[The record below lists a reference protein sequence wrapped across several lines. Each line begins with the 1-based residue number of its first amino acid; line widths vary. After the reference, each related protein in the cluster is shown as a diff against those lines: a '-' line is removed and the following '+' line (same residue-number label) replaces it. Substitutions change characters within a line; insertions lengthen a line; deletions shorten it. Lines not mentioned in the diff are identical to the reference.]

1 MSKTILVIDD
11 DLEVVTL
18 IRNRLEGQHYNVLT
32 ASDGVSGFTLAREHK
47 PDLIV
52 LDIVM
57 PHMDGYTFVQ
67 EIKRLDELKKVPI
80 IVITAKAD
88 MEDLFLSEG
97 VSICLTKPIK
107 TEILMEKVRQL
118 TS

>member
-1 MSKTILVIDD
+1 MPKTILVIDD
-11 DLEVVTL
+11 DLEVVAL
-18 IRNRLEGQHYNVLT
+18 LRNRLEGQHYNVLT
-32 ASDGVSGFTLAREHK
+32 AGDGVSGFTQAREQK

-57 PHMDGYTFVQ
+57 PQMDGYTFVQ
-67 EIKRLDELKKVPI
+67 EIKRIDELKKIPI

-88 MEDLFLSEG
+88 MEDLFLGQG
-97 VSICLTKPIK
+97 VSICLIKPIK
-107 TEILMEKVRQL
+107 TDIFLEKVRQL

>member
-1 MSKTILVIDD
+1 MSKKILVIDD
-11 DLEVVTL
+11 DLEIIEL
-18 IRNRLEGQHYNVLT
+18 LRKRLESHQYTVIT
-32 ASDGVSGFTLAREHK
+32 ATDGVAGFNLAQEQK

-67 EIKRLDELKKVPI
+67 ELKRNGDLKKTPV

-88 MEDLFLSEG
+88 MEQLFLSEG
-97 VSICLTKPIK
+97 VNACFLKPIQ
-107 TEILMEKVRQL
+107 TQAFLEKVNSL
-118 TS
+118 IG